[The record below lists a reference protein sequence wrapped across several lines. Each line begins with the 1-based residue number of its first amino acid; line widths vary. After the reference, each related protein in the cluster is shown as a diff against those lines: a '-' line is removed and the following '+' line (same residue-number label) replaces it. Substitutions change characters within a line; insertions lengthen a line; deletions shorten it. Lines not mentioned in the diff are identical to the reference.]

1 MQLNKIIYWLS
12 TIIVCCIFL
21 FSATMYFTKYEMV
34 KSFFTSL
41 GYPVYII
48 YPLAIAKVL
57 GVAAILTKKSSLLKE
72 WAYAGFFFDAA
83 LAAAAHLDAK
93 DGGQLLAI
101 TAMAMLIISRI
112 FDSRIFTPKIN
123 L

>member
-12 TIIVCCIFL
+12 TIIFCGIFL
-21 FSATMYFTKYEMV
+21 FSASMYFTKYEMV
-34 KSFFTSL
+34 KGFFTSL

-57 GVAAILTKKSSLLKE
+57 GVAAILTKKSGVLKE

-83 LAAAAHLDAK
+83 LATAAHLHAK

-101 TAMAMLIISRI
+101 TAIVMLIISRI
-112 FDSRIFTPKIN
+112 FDSKIFTK
-123 L
+123 